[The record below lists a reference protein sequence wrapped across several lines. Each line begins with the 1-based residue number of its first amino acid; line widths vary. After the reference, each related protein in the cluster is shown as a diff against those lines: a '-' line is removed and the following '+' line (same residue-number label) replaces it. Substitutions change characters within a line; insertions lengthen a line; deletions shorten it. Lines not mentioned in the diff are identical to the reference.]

1 MRDFENG
8 WRVEG
13 GELAVGGE
21 ACEAGQG
28 AGTVRTVWT
37 VHLRVFGFQRFVTS
51 ESGEPIDSNRIQW
64 CVLTL
69 HITGLITG
77 HFHIGI
83 SSLPTW

>member
-51 ESGEPIDSNRIQW
+51 ES
-64 CVLTL
+64 
-69 HITGLITG
+69 
-77 HFHIGI
+77 
-83 SSLPTW
+83 